1 MKAARKQRDW
11 VFSERDKIV
20 RERDSIRMLCDKLRR
35 ERDNVFSQF
44 MSAVKDSDDMKQ
56 SKLEAQRQLN
66 ELQSVA
72 ACRWRQ
78 YTLIMTSCSRYHC
91 SKSSFRFRY
100 AIMERP
106 LTCALPLYWKCSSTS
121 PYVHVAVGVVSTSS

>member
-11 VFSERDKIV
+11 VFSECDKIV

-72 ACRWRQ
+72 ACR
-78 YTLIMTSCSRYHC
+78 
-91 SKSSFRFRY
+91 
-100 AIMERP
+100 
-106 LTCALPLYWKCSSTS
+106 
-121 PYVHVAVGVVSTSS
+121 

>member
-72 ACRWRQ
+72 ACR
-78 YTLIMTSCSRYHC
+78 
-91 SKSSFRFRY
+91 
-100 AIMERP
+100 
-106 LTCALPLYWKCSSTS
+106 
-121 PYVHVAVGVVSTSS
+121 

>member
-66 ELQSVA
+66 ELQSVT
-72 ACRWRQ
+72 ACR
-78 YTLIMTSCSRYHC
+78 
-91 SKSSFRFRY
+91 
-100 AIMERP
+100 
-106 LTCALPLYWKCSSTS
+106 
-121 PYVHVAVGVVSTSS
+121 